1 MNPPD
6 KRPSKRFTPTKW
18 TERLVPILLVLLLLL
33 LAAVVLLILVSSLG
47 WLPA

>member
-6 KRPSKRFTPTKW
+6 KW